1 MQAIDFITTILGDAE
16 GYFFLAW
23 KDDNGEL
30 NQSKAFKY
38 PETKRSIEK
47 YIKVHSDEDL
57 YFSPML
63 YSSPRRKSELAT
75 VAPVVWS
82 DTDLFDPQG
91 FRVRPS
97 IHVQTSPDKSH
108 SYWLLPSPVPAQEAS
123 DIARAIAHTHAE
135 KVNKQEVGTDP
146 SGWMMTK
153 LLRVPGTINSKY
165 GGDYPVEVVW
175 NDGTIYT
182 PDELNEA
189 YPASEIPQKIIA
201 SDAPMPDE
209 DELPDPAT
217 VLNRVLA
224 EPTLN
229 DLYISEPRGDWS
241 DTLYLFESEMFRAG
255 FTAEEVFVA
264 AWRAAC
270 NKYRRDGRP
279 ESDLW
284 LEIKRAAA
292 DPDNRPR
299 ARVADEPYTGDV
311 ATSEAKEVEDLAVL
325 ESTLLTEEERGQLT
339 TTFVDTYAN
348 WAASKTDAPVAYHVA
363 SAFTIMSLVLGEYGV
378 GDPEFGALRLGMGIV
393 VLGETTKTRKTTAR
407 NKMKE
412 ILRLIQTDDKWE
424 YMLTSDTT
432 PESLLDALAERP
444 NQSSLYDRDEA
455 QELVADIKNKP
466 YLQGFFETLN
476 ELYDGW
482 ARGRLR
488 KGKATK
494 ETPVNFVQ
502 YLMGI
507 RSQFQDQLEMKDFA
521 SGWGTRQLFFRGD
534 SAPRTRE
541 ESRLKQ
547 GSRQG
552 GKVDKVRAKIVS
564 DLISVRNFWAHK
576 VPDRADPMPIYF
588 EDDAWLRFDDY
599 RLDLI
604 DLLSAHDRGEVL
616 SSCAQRLGFATMK
629 AAIMFA
635 MMNKREMVNMED
647 VLNAIYF
654 SLQWIEDL
662 VIIVEG
668 VSESMTA
675 RQLREIEAFIVEKG
689 GTVTYAALL
698 KWSTRKNIRK
708 QDFIE
713 MLKTLTEMEVL
724 QLVEA
729 KGKTSYR
736 IV

>member
-23 KDDNGEL
+23 KDEDGEL
-30 NQSKAFKY
+30 NQQKAFKY
-38 PETKRSIEK
+38 PETVRSIEK

-63 YSSPRRKSELAT
+63 YESPRRKSELAT

-97 IHVQTSPDKSH
+97 IHVQTSPTKSH

-153 LLRVPGTINSKY
+153 LLRVPGTLNTKY
-165 GGDYPVEVVW
+165 GDEFEVHVVW
-175 NDGTIYT
+175 NDGTVYT

-189 YPASEIPQKIIA
+189 YPADEIPQKIIA
-201 SDAPMPDE
+201 SDAPMPDD
-209 DELPDPAT
+209 DELPEPQD
-217 VLNRVLA
+217 VLRRVLSD
-224 EPTLN
+224 PTLN

-264 AWRAAC
+264 AWRAKC

-284 LEIKRAAA
+284 LEVKRAAA

-299 ARVADEPYTGDV
+299 TKVADEPYSGD
-311 ATSEAKEVEDLAVL
+311 APISEAKEVADLLAM
-325 ESTLLTEEERGQLT
+325 EHTLLTEDERAALT
-339 TTFVDTYAN
+339 RTFVDRYSEWGAG
-348 WAASKTDAPVAYHVA
+348 KTDAPQAYHVA
-363 SAFTIMSLVLGEYGV
+363 SAFAIMSLILGEYGIAY
-378 GDPEFGALRLGMGIV
+378 PQFGQMRLGLFMVI
-393 VLGETTKTRKTTAR
+393 LGETTNTRKSTAR
-407 NKMKE
+407 SLMKSVIRLVQTE
-412 ILRLIQTDDKWE
+412 TWDYILTA
-424 YMLTSDTT
+424 DTT
-432 PESLLDALAERP
+432 PESLIDALAERP
-444 NQSSLYDRDEA
+444 DQSSLYDRDEA
-455 QELVADIKNKP
+455 QELIADIKTKP

-488 KGKATK
+488 KGKSTK
-494 ETPVNFVQ
+494 DTPVNFVQ

-507 RSQFQDQLEMKDFA
+507 RSQFQDQLELKDFA
-521 SGWGTRQLFFRGD
+521 SGWGPRQIFFRGE
-534 SAPRTRE
+534 AVARTRE
-541 ESRLKQ
+541 DNRLKQ
-547 GSRQG
+547 GSLEG
-552 GKVDKVRAKIVS
+552 GKVDRERAKIVAE
-564 DLISVRNFWAHK
+564 LVQVRNYWANK
-576 VPDRADPMPIYF
+576 VKDRADPLPIFF
-588 EDDAWLRFDDY
+588 EDDAWQRFDDY

-604 DLLSAHDRGEVL
+604 EMLTKHDRGDVL
-616 SSCAQRLGFATMK
+616 ASCAERLGYAVLK
-629 AAIMFA
+629 AAVMFA
-635 MMNKREMVNMED
+635 MMNKRDKANMED
-647 VLNAIYF
+647 VINAIYF

-662 VIIVEG
+662 IIVVEG
-668 VSESMTA
+668 VSESTTA
-675 RQLREIEAFIVEKG
+675 RQLREVEAFVIEKG
-689 GTVTYAALL
+689 GTVTYSALL
-698 KWSTRKNIRK
+698 KWSTKQNIRK

-724 QLVEA
+724 EHVEA
-729 KGKTSYR
+729 KGKSSYR

>member
-23 KDDNGEL
+23 KDDDGEL

-38 PETKRSIEK
+38 PENKKAIER
-47 YIKVHSDEDL
+47 YIKVHTDEDL

-63 YSSPRRKSELAT
+63 YSAPRRKTELAT

-108 SYWLLPSPVPAQEAS
+108 SYWLLPSPVMAVTAS
-123 DIARAIAHTHAE
+123 DIARNIAHTHAE

-153 LLRVPGTINSKY
+153 LLRVPGTVNTKY
-165 GGDYPVEVVW
+165 GQNYKVEVVW
-175 NDGTIYT
+175 NDGTVYT
-182 PDELNEA
+182 TDDLNEA
-189 YPASEIPQKIIA
+189 YPADEVPQKIIA
-201 SDAPMPDE
+201 GDAPMPDE
-209 DELPDPAT
+209 DDLPDPAQ

-224 EPTLN
+224 DPTLN

-299 ARVADEPYTGDV
+299 PRVSDTPYAGDS
-311 ATSEAKEVEDLAVL
+311 TPSEAKEVADLKAM
-325 ESTLLTEEERGQLT
+325 EKALLTEEERASLVR
-339 TTFVDTYAN
+339 TFVDRYST
-348 WAASKTDAPVAYHVA
+348 WGASKTDAPEAYHVA
-363 SAFTIMSLVLGEYGV
+363 SAFAIMSLILGEYGIAY
-378 GDPEFGALRLGMGIV
+378 PQFGPMRLGLFMVI
-393 VLGETTKTRKTTAR
+393 LGETTNTRKSTAR
-407 NKMKE
+407 SLMKGVIRLVQTE
-412 ILRLIQTDDKWE
+412 TWDYILTA
-424 YMLTSDTT
+424 DTT
-432 PESLLDALAERP
+432 PESLIDALAERRD
-444 NQSSLYDRDEA
+444 QSSLYDRDEA
-455 QELVADIKNKP
+455 QELIADIKNKP

-488 KGKATK
+488 KGKSTK
-494 ETPVNFVQ
+494 DTPVNFVQ

-507 RSQFQDQLEMKDFA
+507 RSQFQDQLELKDFA
-521 SGWGTRQLFFRGD
+521 SGWGPRQIFFRGEA
-534 SAPRTRE
+534 APRTRE
-541 ESRLKQ
+541 DNRLRQ
-547 GSRQG
+547 GSLDG
-552 GKVDKVRAKIVS
+552 GKVDKERAKIVTE
-564 DLISVRNFWAHK
+564 LVQVRNFWSNK
-576 VPDRADPMPIYF
+576 VKDRAEPMPIMF
-588 EDDAWLRFDDY
+588 DDDAWERWDNY

-604 DLLSAHDRGEVL
+604 ELLTKHDRGDIL
-616 SSCAQRLGFATMK
+616 ASCAERLGYAVLK
-629 AAIMFA
+629 AAVMFA
-635 MMNKREMVNMED
+635 MMNKREVANMED
-647 VLNAIYF
+647 VVSAIYY

-662 VIIVEG
+662 IIVVEG
-668 VSESMTA
+668 VSESATA
-675 RQLREIEAFIVEKG
+675 RQLREIEAFVIEKG

-708 QDFIE
+708 QDFVE
-713 MLKTLTEMEVL
+713 MLKTLSEMEIL

-729 KGKTSYR
+729 KGKQSYR

>member
-23 KDDNGEL
+23 KDDDGVI

-38 PETKRSIEK
+38 PETKKSIEK

-63 YSSPRRKSELAT
+63 YSAPRRKSELAT

-108 SYWLLPSPVPAQEAS
+108 SYWLLPAPVPAGDAS
-123 DIARAIAHTHAE
+123 DAARAIAHTHAE

-153 LLRVPGTINSKY
+153 LLRVPGTINTKY
-165 GGDYPVEVVW
+165 GSDFEVEVVW
-175 NDGTIYT
+175 NDGTVYT
-182 PDELNEA
+182 LDDLNEA

-209 DELPDPAT
+209 DELPDPAQ

-224 EPTLN
+224 DPALN

-241 DTLYLFESEMFRAG
+241 DTLYLFESEMFRSG

-292 DPDNRPR
+292 DPDNKPRPR
-299 ARVADEPYTGDV
+299 VSDAPYTGDAPV
-311 ATSEAKEVEDLAVL
+311 SEAKEVADLVAMEQL
-325 ESTLLTEEERGQLT
+325 LLTPEEKERLT
-339 TTFVDTYAN
+339 RTFVDRYSG
-348 WAASKTDAPVAYHVA
+348 WGASKTDAPEAYHVA
-363 SAFTIMSLVLGEYGV
+363 SAFAIMSLILGEYGIAY
-378 GDPEFGALRLGMGIV
+378 PQFGPMRLGLFMVI
-393 VLGETTKTRKTTAR
+393 LGETTNTRKSTAR
-407 NKMKE
+407 SLMKGV
-412 ILRLIQTDDKWE
+412 LRLVQTETWD
-424 YMLTSDTT
+424 YILTADTT
-432 PESLLDALAERP
+432 PESLIDALAERSD
-444 NQSSLYDRDEA
+444 QSSLYDRDEA
-455 QELVADIKNKP
+455 QELIADIKNKP

-488 KGKATK
+488 KGKSTK
-494 ETPVNFVQ
+494 DTPVNFVQ

-507 RSQFQDQLEMKDFA
+507 RSQFQDQLELKDFA
-521 SGWGTRQLFFRGD
+521 SGWGPRQIFFRGEA
-534 SAPRTRE
+534 APRSRE
-541 ESRLKQ
+541 DNRLRQ
-547 GSRQG
+547 GSLDG
-552 GKVDKVRAKIVS
+552 GKVDKERAKIVTE
-564 DLISVRNFWAHK
+564 LVQVRNFWSNK
-576 VPDRADPMPIYF
+576 VKDRAEPLPIMF
-588 EDDAWLRFDDY
+588 EADAWLRFDDY

-604 DLLSAHDRGEVL
+604 EMLTKHNRGDIL
-616 SSCAQRLGFATMK
+616 ASCAERLGYAVLK
-629 AAIMFA
+629 AAVMFA
-635 MMNKREMVNMED
+635 MMNKREVANMED
-647 VLNAIYF
+647 VLNAIYY

-662 VIIVEG
+662 IIIVEG
-668 VSESMTA
+668 VSESATA
-675 RQLREIEAFIVEKG
+675 RQLREIEAFVVEKG

-698 KWSTRKNIRK
+698 KWSTRNNIRK
-708 QDFIE
+708 QDFVE
-713 MLKTLTEMEVL
+713 MLKTLVEMETL
-724 QLVEA
+724 QTVEA
-729 KGKTSYR
+729 KGKLSYR